1 MPGKNERAR
10 KPLKIK
16 GSGIRFFMFA
26 LAFALAAGDQLLPAA
41 GTDPERLQV
50 IS

>member
-16 GSGIRFFMFA
+16 GSGLRFFMFA
-26 LAFALAAGDQLLPAA
+26 LVFTLAAGDQLLPAA
-41 GTDPERLQV
+41 GTDPRGLRLK
-50 IS
+50 